1 MISRRE
7 LLLRAS
13 ATGAAVLAPGAL
25 AHTQRAADSV
35 VGRSVDDLATDE
47 GYWGE
52 IQQAFTL
59 DRTFINLNNGYCSP
73 SPRVVHE
80 AFKRYLDLSNQAPFT
95 YMVQ

>member
-13 ATGAAVLAPGAL
+13 ATGAAVLAPSAL
-25 AHTQRAADSV
+25 AHAQRAADSV
-35 VGRSVDDLATDE
+35 AARSVDDVAADE
-47 GYWGE
+47 SYWRE

-73 SPRVVHE
+73 SPRVEHE
-80 AFKRYLDLSNQAPFT
+80 SFKR
-95 YMVQ
+95 